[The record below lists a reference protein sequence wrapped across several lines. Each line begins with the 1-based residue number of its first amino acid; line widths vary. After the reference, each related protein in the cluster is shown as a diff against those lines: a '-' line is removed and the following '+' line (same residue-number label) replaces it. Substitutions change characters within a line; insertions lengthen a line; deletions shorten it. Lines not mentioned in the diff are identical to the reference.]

1 MKNSTLK
8 NSTLVVRLAISLIL
22 SLLAINVF
30 AKDYLIKN
38 ATVHTASELGVLDR
52 TDILISDGF
61 IMELGKNLKVGANVE
76 VIDANGKHLT
86 PGLINAVTQIGLV
99 EISAAASTVDH
110 TTKQEGVGASFNIA
124 PAINFRSTLIPQ
136 NRINGLTRAIVV
148 PGFGNSI
155 FAGSS
160 SAIALLSDMTGMISE
175 NVAQHAVYGVAGAGF
190 NGGSRAAAHM
200 ALDKALED
208 ANYLR
213 HNRRRFEPGFESHF
227 SLSIADLDALKPV
240 LERKIPLIISVHRSD
255 SIIRVIALAKK
266 HNIKIVLQGASEAWV
281 VANQI
286 ARANVPV
293 IIDPI
298 LNLPGSF
305 SSLSSRIDAASILH
319 NAGVKL
325 VFTGKDW
332 QSTHNGYLVRQSAGN
347 AVSHGLP
354 AAEAL
359 KAMTINT
366 AEVFGI
372 KNYGQIKVGME
383 ADVVIWD
390 GDPME
395 VTTNADQVFIKG
407 QRQPMVSRATRLRDR
422 FWDLNDNK
430 NKAYVK

>member
-1 MKNSTLK
+1 MKSNKLIFKLTIPL
-8 NSTLVVRLAISLIL
+8 LGFLAV
-22 SLLAINVF
+22 NVI

-38 ATVHTASELGVLDR
+38 ATVHTASKAGVLVNS
-52 TDILISDGF
+52 DILISDGF
-61 IMELGKNLKVGANVE
+61 IMELGKNISMGENVE
-76 VIDANGKHLT
+76 VLDAKGKHLT
-86 PGLINAVTQIGLV
+86 PGLINANTQMGLV
-99 EISAAASTVDH
+99 EINAASSTVDH
-110 TTKQEGVGASFNIA
+110 TTKQEGMGASFNIA

-148 PGFGNSI
+148 PGYGNSI

-160 SAIALLSDMTGMISE
+160 SAIALLSNMDGMTME
-175 NVAQHAVYGVAGAGF
+175 KVAQHTMYGVGGGGF
-190 NGGSRAAAHM
+190 YGGSRAAAYK

-213 HNRRRFEPGFESHF
+213 HNRSRYDPGFEWHF
-227 SLSIADLDALKPV
+227 SLSIDDLDALEPV
-240 LERKIPLIISVHRSD
+240 LTKEVPLIIIVHRSD
-255 SIIRVIALAKK
+255 DILRMMALAKK
-266 HNIKIVLQGASEAWV
+266 HNIRLVLQGASEAWV
-281 VANQI
+281 VANEI

-354 AAEAL
+354 AEEAL

-395 VTTNADQVFIKG
+395 VTTNAEQVFIKG
-407 QRQPMVSRATRLRDR
+407 QKQPMVSRATRLRDR

>member
-1 MKNSTLK
+1 MKNIKVAFKLTIVSLF
-8 NSTLVVRLAISLIL
+8 LVSFGHTAI
-22 SLLAINVF
+22 

-38 ATVHTASELGVLDR
+38 ATVHTASEVGVLNRADV
-52 TDILISDGF
+52 LISDGF
-61 IMELGKNLKVGANVE
+61 IMELGKNLPTNSGVE
-76 VIDANGKHLT
+76 VIEAKGMHLT
-86 PGLINAVTQIGLV
+86 PGLINAVTQLGLV
-99 EISAAASTVDH
+99 EIDAASSTVDH
-110 TTKQEGVGASFNIA
+110 TTKQKGVGASFNIA

-160 SAIALLSDMTGMISE
+160 SAITLLSNMTGMISE

-213 HNRRRFEPGFESHF
+213 HNRRRFESGFESHF

-240 LERKIPLIISVHRSD
+240 LEKKIPLIINVHRSD
-255 SIIRVIALAKK
+255 SIIRMIALAKK
-266 HNIKIVLQGASEAWV
+266 HNIKVVLQGASEAWV
-281 VANQI
+281 VANEI
-286 ARANVPV
+286 ARAKVPV

-354 AAEAL
+354 AEEAL

-395 VTTNADQVFIKG
+395 VTTNAEQVFIKG
-407 QRQPMVSRATRLRDR
+407 QKQPMVSRATRLRDR

>member
-1 MKNSTLK
+1 MKNSMLIVGLT
-8 NSTLVVRLAISLIL
+8 TSLIL
-22 SLLAINVF
+22 SLSAFNVN

-38 ATVHTASELGVLDR
+38 ATVHTASDVGVINRGDV
-52 TDILISDGF
+52 LISDGF
-61 IMELGKNLKVGANVE
+61 IMELGKNLSAGSNVE
-76 VIDANGKHLT
+76 VIDAQGKHLT

-99 EISAAASTVDH
+99 EISAASSTVDH

-175 NVAQHAVYGVAGAGF
+175 NVAQHAVYGVGGAGF

-240 LERKIPLIISVHRSD
+240 LEKKIPLIINVHRSD
-255 SIIRVIALAKK
+255 SIIRIIALAKK

-281 VANQI
+281 VANEI

-298 LNLPGSF
+298 LNLPNSF

-319 NAGVKL
+319 NAGVKM
-325 VFTGKDW
+325 VFTGM

-354 AAEAL
+354 AEEAL

-407 QRQPMVSRATRLRDR
+407 QKQPMVSRATRLRDR

-430 NKAYVK
+430 NKAYIK

>member
-1 MKNSTLK
+1 MNNYKLIHKLIVKLT
-8 NSTLVVRLAISLIL
+8 TSLIL
-22 SLLAINVF
+22 SLLAINVI

-38 ATVHTASELGVLDR
+38 ATVHTASEVGVLNS
-52 TDILISDGF
+52 TDVLISDGF
-61 IMELGKNLKVGANVE
+61 IMELGKNLSGNSNVE
-76 VIDANGKHLT
+76 VIDAKGQHLT
-86 PGLINAVTQIGLV
+86 PGLINANTQMGLV
-99 EISAAASTVDH
+99 EISAASSTVDH
-110 TTKQEGVGASFNIA
+110 TTEQEGVGASFNIA

-175 NVAQHAVYGVAGAGF
+175 NIAQHVLYGVSGAEF

-240 LERKIPLIISVHRSD
+240 LERKIPLIINVHRSD
-255 SIIRVIALAKK
+255 SIIRMIALAKK

-281 VANQI
+281 VSNEI

-298 LNLPGSF
+298 SNLPNSF

-319 NAGVKL
+319 NAGVKM
-325 VFTGKDW
+325 VFTGM

-354 AAEAL
+354 AEEAL

-395 VTTNADQVFIKG
+395 VTTNAEQVFIKG
-407 QRQPMVSRATRLRDR
+407 QKQPMVSRATRLRDR

>member
-1 MKNSTLK
+1 MKNIKVAFKLTIVSLF
-8 NSTLVVRLAISLIL
+8 LVSFGHTAI
-22 SLLAINVF
+22 

-38 ATVHTASELGVLDR
+38 ATVHTASEVGVLNRADV
-52 TDILISDGF
+52 LISDGF
-61 IMELGKNLKVGANVE
+61 IMELGKNLPANSGVE
-76 VIDANGKHLT
+76 VIEAKGMHLT
-86 PGLINAVTQIGLV
+86 PGLINAVTQLGLV
-99 EISAAASTVDH
+99 EIDAASSTVDH
-110 TTKQEGVGASFNIA
+110 TTKQKGVGASFNIA

-160 SAIALLSDMTGMISE
+160 SAITLLSNMTGMISE

-213 HNRRRFEPGFESHF
+213 HNRRRFESGFESHF

-240 LERKIPLIISVHRSD
+240 LEKKIPLIINVHRSD
-255 SIIRVIALAKK
+255 SIIRMIALAKK
-266 HNIKIVLQGASEAWV
+266 HNIKVVLQGASEAWV
-281 VANQI
+281 VANEI
-286 ARANVPV
+286 ARAKVPV

-354 AAEAL
+354 AEEAL

-372 KNYGQIKVGME
+372 NNYGQIKVGME

-407 QRQPMVSRATRLRDR
+407 QKQPMVSRATRLRDR